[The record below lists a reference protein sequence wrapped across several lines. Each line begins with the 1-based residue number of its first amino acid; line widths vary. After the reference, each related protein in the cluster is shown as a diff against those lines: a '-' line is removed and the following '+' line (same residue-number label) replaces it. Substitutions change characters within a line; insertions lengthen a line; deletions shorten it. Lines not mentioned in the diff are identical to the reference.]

1 MTSST
6 DPQAG
11 VIVPELLQGPWTTAI
26 ISTYGADLTFFE
38 TRLLGQLSQVPLR
51 IILADRAQLEEK
63 LSESARTG
71 QRHRL
76 ANRAYITAPIRHPRA
91 AHAKVILL
99 LSPNSGLLVVGSGNL
114 GYDGYAAPGELWHV
128 YRYDD
133 TRRVHLDEFAAA
145 RGYFDMLAARDLID
159 PPVAELL
166 NTAWSHAT
174 WLPAT
179 ARPGALN
186 TNLDRSILAQL
197 REQAIDPV
205 DELIVHAPFHDA
217 DCAALD
223 GLIGAFSPSK
233 VRLLVS
239 KSTSADPD
247 SIARVLASH
256 PDALIEEIHVARER
270 AAFIHAKWVHLLHP
284 TRETLL
290 TGSANLSRSALLN
303 DSASGNIEM
312 GVVSVGARGA
322 FDNVYAHLSRER
334 ITDASALGIAYKGDD
349 AITADHG
356 IAVLWS
362 RLDGNA
368 LAVIFDRPLP
378 TDPGLE
384 ILSHSGS
391 VLSCTAVTVDEERVV
406 FHLTAES
413 LELIAGGGAVLVRLG
428 GSEETQATWP
438 YHVAHLRSRITRI
451 DDYEQLHTVGAIP
464 EQDAELYRLLEELE
478 RTLIIDRATAWK
490 IARPGQPAPPDSS
503 GEGPPIRLEDL
514 DWERIRRDPRFAG
527 YLHHGRPTSDPPT
540 SIQVILAAIAGRLG
554 DIGISAS
561 ELVGE
566 PDDDLAREGDFTSAD
581 DEAVEDELESEA
593 ERRKLPISTRTRM
606 AIDRFARRYTRALD
620 DEAFIDDLGP
630 IPGVTNAIVFN
641 HLIGQ
646 LVERGAISPRAAVD
660 AQLTTWRFLW
670 GSDSKRGITS
680 DLDPHTADAVRT
692 TLDESDARST
702 TLKTMAAIDA
712 IASDED
718 DAVALREVA
727 RQVLVSPEFGMSASL
742 LTSASGSTRGA
753 EALLDALADVACRL
767 TPSEVIGLVADPAGV
782 PRSSADWKRESVRR
796 SGRDHIA
803 WVLEITAPV
812 DDLTPE
818 RAWDLLERTAVAAYF
833 AGHDVQY
840 VRIRFK
846 GNGVAVAFWD
856 ETSDSGALRL
866 GDDTIDLPGVEPVW
880 PDWYLRAIQLRKA
893 LEQRA
898 RAA

>member
-6 DPQAG
+6 DPQSG

-76 ANRAYITAPIRHPRA
+76 ANRAYIAAPIRHPRA
-91 AHAKVILL
+91 AHAKVILM

-133 TRRVHLDEFAAA
+133 TRHGHLDEFVAT
-145 RGYFDMLAARDLID
+145 RDYFDTLAARDLID

-179 ARPGALN
+179 VRPGALH
-186 TNLDRSILAQL
+186 TNLDRSILGQL
-197 REQAIDPV
+197 RDEIIDPV

-223 GLIGAFSPSK
+223 RLIGAFSPSK

-247 SIARVLASH
+247 SIARVLARH
-256 PDALIEEIHVARER
+256 PDATIEEIHVSRER
-270 AAFIHAKWVHLLHP
+270 TAFIHAKWVHLIHP

-290 TGSANLSRSALLN
+290 TGSANLSRAALLN
-303 DSASGNIEM
+303 DSASGNIEI
-312 GVVSVGARGA
+312 GVVSVGTRGA
-322 FDNVYAHLSRER
+322 FDDVYAHLSRER
-334 ITDASALGIAYKGDD
+334 IVDASALGITYKGEDTVTANHD
-349 AITADHG
+349 IT
-356 IAVLWS
+356 VLWS
-362 RLDGNA
+362 RLDGD
-368 LAVIFDRPLP
+368 LLTVIFDRSIP
-378 TDPGLE
+378 TGTGLE
-384 ILSHSGS
+384 VLSHSGG
-391 VLSCTAVTVDEERVV
+391 VLVCSAVTIDEYRVI
-406 FHLTAES
+406 FHLSSES
-413 LELIAGGGAVLVRLG
+413 LDLIAGGGAVLVRLG
-428 GSEETQATWP
+428 GREETQATWP
-438 YHVAHLRSRITRI
+438 YHVAHLRGRITRI
-451 DDYEQLHTVGAIP
+451 NDYEQLHTVGAIP
-464 EQDAELYRLLEELE
+464 EQDAELYQLLEELE

-490 IARPGQPAPPDSS
+490 LARPGQPAPLDPG
-503 GEGPPIRLEDL
+503 GEGPPIKLEDL
-514 DWERIRRDPRFAG
+514 DWERIRRDPRFTG
-527 YLHHGRPTSDPPT
+527 YLHHGRPTSAPPT

-554 DIGISAS
+554 DIGLSAT

-566 PDDDLAREGDFTSAD
+566 SDDDLAREGDFTSAD
-581 DEAVEDELESEA
+581 DEDAEDELESEE

-606 AIDRFARRYTRALD
+606 AIDRFARRYARALD
-620 DEAFIDDLGP
+620 DDAFIDDLGP
-630 IPGVTNAIVFN
+630 IPAATNAIVFN

-660 AQLTTWRFLW
+660 SQLATWRFLW
-670 GSDSKRGITS
+670 GSGAKRGITA

-692 TLDESDARST
+692 TLDESDARAT

-712 IASDED
+712 IASGED
-718 DAVALREVA
+718 DAIVLREVA
-727 RQVLVSPEFGMSASL
+727 CRVLVSPEFGMSASL
-742 LTSASGSTRGA
+742 LTSTSGSTRGA
-753 EALLDALADVACRL
+753 EALLDALVDVASRL

-782 PRSSADWKRESVRR
+782 PRGSAGWRRESVRR

-803 WVLEITAPV
+803 WVLEITASV
-812 DDLTPE
+812 DDLTPN
-818 RAWDLLERTAVAAYF
+818 RAWDLLERTAVAAHF
-833 AGHDVQY
+833 AGHDPHY

-846 GNGVAVAFWD
+846 GNGLAVGFWD
-856 ETSDSGALRL
+856 ETADSGALRI
-866 GDDTIDLPGVEPVW
+866 GDEITELPGIEPAW
-880 PDWYLRAIQLRKA
+880 PDWHLRANQLRAA
-893 LEQRA
+893 LEQPA
-898 RAA
+898 QAA